1 PTRPTPPWMVSR
13 LRLAG
18 IRSISLAVD
27 ITNYVMLELGQP
39 LHAYDLDSL
48 SGGITVRRAE
58 PGETIVTLDDQTRTL
73 SPEDLLITDASGPIG
88 IAGVMGGASTE
99 ISAASKNVLIEAA
112 NFSPI
117 SIARS
122 ARRHKLPS
130 EASKRFERGVD
141 PLVAEA
147 AAARVVQLLIELAGG
162 TLDELG
168 SSLAGEHSAQPIT
181 LRAGFVTG
189 LMGRDYTD
197 AEGRAALEAIG
208 ATVEAVSGGLAVTPP
223 SWRPDLT
230 DEPTLAEEVARIVGY
245 DRIPSV

>member
-1 PTRPTPPWMVSR
+1 PALDPALAEIVAAPHGGFLVTVDDRAPIRGVIGCSVFVTRVVRGIDPTRATPPWMVSR

-48 SGGITVRRAE
+48 SGGITVRRAV

-73 SPEDLLITDASGPIG
+73 SPEDLLITDDSGPIG

-122 ARRHKLPS
+122 
-130 EASKRFERGVD
+130 
-141 PLVAEA
+141 
-147 AAARVVQLLIELAGG
+147 
-162 TLDELG
+162 
-168 SSLAGEHSAQPIT
+168 
-181 LRAGFVTG
+181 
-189 LMGRDYTD
+189 
-197 AEGRAALEAIG
+197 
-208 ATVEAVSGGLAVTPP
+208 
-223 SWRPDLT
+223 
-230 DEPTLAEEVARIVGY
+230 
-245 DRIPSV
+245 